1 MNKVKVIFT
10 GGTIAMRIDPA
21 AGGAVPALSGG
32 DIIKEIR
39 GVEKWARVEVED
51 YARLPGPH
59 MAPEKMMELSRRV
72 AADLERDDLVGVVIT
87 HGTDTLEET
96 AFLLDLTLNSP
107 KPVVL
112 VGAMRTSSE
121 LGWDGPANLLDA
133 IRVAAS
139 DEARNKGVLVVMNE
153 QINPASE
160 VTKTHTEEMGAFQ
173 CPDFG
178 PIGIVEKDRIL
189 FYREPLSRQYIE
201 AKAVEPRVDLHKMA
215 AGVDDRLI
223 KCSVDSGAK
232 GLVIEGLGRGNV
244 PPEAFP
250 GIRYAIDKGLPVILV
265 SRCLRGRI
273 FSSYGYE
280 GAGRR
285 LRDLGVIF
293 GENLPGQK
301 ARIKLMVALGKTSN
315 LAEIREIFERGRY

>member
-10 GGTIAMRIDPA
+10 GGTIAMRIDAA

-32 DIIKEIR
+32 EILKEIR
-39 GVEKWARVEVED
+39 GLEKWAEVEVED

-59 MAPEKMMELSRRV
+59 MAPEKMMELSRHV
-72 AADLERDDLVGVVIT
+72 AADLAREDLTGVVIT

-112 VGAMRTSSE
+112 VGAIRNSSE
-121 LGWDGPANLLDA
+121 LGWDGPANLLGA
-133 IRVAAS
+133 IRVAA
-139 DEARNKGVLVVMNE
+139 DDQARNQGVLVVMND

-160 VTKTHTEEMGAFQ
+160 VTKTHTEELGAFQ

-178 PIGIVEKDRIL
+178 PIGIVEKDRVL
-189 FYREPLSRQYIE
+189 FYREPLSRQHIDVS
-201 AKAVEPRVDLHKMA
+201 AVEPRVDLHKMA
-215 AGVDDRLI
+215 AGTDDRLI
-223 KCSVDSGAK
+223 RMSVDSGAK

-244 PPEAFP
+244 TPEAFP
-250 GIRYAIDKGLPVILV
+250 GIRYAVEKGLPVVLV

-315 LAEIREIFERGRY
+315 IAEIRDIFERGRY